1 MKPYLSLMLAAAMLP
16 LLFSACATTEPE
28 NLESSLRKQ
37 DQKIKKMA
45 ERSRTKALEREQKWN
60 DYTRRSDARYDQW
73 VDSVLD

>member
-1 MKPYLSLMLAAAMLP
+1 MKPFLSLILTAVALP
-16 LLFSACATTEPE
+16 LFFSACATTEPE
-28 NLESSLRKQ
+28 SLESSLRKQ

-73 VDSVLD
+73 VDSVLQ